1 MLDCLSKLGPADQAI
16 VQNALGA
23 RSDIEGWPEN
33 FTCSFLESGLAYY
46 PAEEEDEQGQ
56 MVLVR
61 KGAMDKMRGSFV
73 GKPVVNENHKDV
85 SPENFKDIADG
96 VVTRVWHNAE
106 DGWDYCDMVIW
117 DEATKKNMRSGAYSV
132 SCAYR
137 PTDVDPAGG
146 EHHNVKYS
154 AEVLNGDYTHLAV
167 VRNPRYEGARIILNS
182 KGGRTMKLLFW
193 QKDKKNSKEIK
204 TDATVEIDGKQVP
217 FSDII
222 NACKMAKKKN
232 EDDDDKKLPDEI
244 KDDTVIEID
253 GEEMPF
259 KNLKE
264 HYRSMKKNEAD
275 AAEKK
280 KDDED
285 AAKEKENEEKE
296 EADKEKAEKEK
307 QNAAKVAADTKK
319 AEELKNARLK
329 GKPVAAQK
337 HVTKQERVAEGSKR
351 YGSAK

>member
-1 MLDCLSKLGPADQAI
+1 MLEFLGKLGPADQAI
-16 VQNALGA
+16 VQNALGSRA
-23 RSDIEGWPEN
+23 DVNGWPDK

-46 PAEEEDEQGQ
+46 PAENEDEEGQ

-61 KGAMDKMRGSFV
+61 KEAIDKMRGSFV

-85 SPENFKDIADG
+85 SPENFKEIADG

-106 DGWDYCDMVIW
+106 DGWDYCDVVVW

-182 KGGRTMKLLFW
+182 KGGRTMKWLFW
-193 QKDKKNSKEIK
+193 QKDKKNSKEIS
-204 TDATVEIDGKQVP
+204 TDATVDIDGKQVP
-217 FSDII
+217 FSDLV
-222 NACKMAKKKN
+222 NACKMAKKN
-232 EDDDDKKLPDEI
+232 EGDDDKKLPEEI

-264 HYRSMKKNEAD
+264 NYRSMKKNED
-275 AAEKK
+275 GAAEKK
-280 KDDED
+280 KEDD
-285 AAKEKENEEKE
+285 AAAKKKENEEKE

-307 QNAAKVAADTKK
+307 KNAVEVAAATKK
-319 AEELKNARLK
+319 AEDLKNARLQGMPSK
-329 GKPVAAQK
+329 TPQL
-337 HVTKQERVAEGSKR
+337 VTQHERLATGASR
-351 YGSAK
+351 YGSSK